1 MSLSHLIILGI
12 IMLIVIP
19 PEKLPE
25 IMRNLGRF
33 VNDLKRQTDG
43 IFKDVNSEI
52 KNIKKDFVPPEIRLT
67 PSDMLKK
74 LNDKNETVNNVT
86 VSSNDAT
93 KTDADPK
100 TDHKA

>member
-33 VNDLKRQTDG
+33 VNDLKRQTNG
-43 IFKDVNSEI
+43 IFTDVTSEFKD
-52 KNIKKDFVPPEIRLT
+52 IKKDLTPDIRLT
-67 PSDMLKK
+67 PADMLKK
-74 LNDKNETVNNVT
+74 LNDKNETVNNITVT
-86 VSSNDAT
+86 SNDAT
-93 KTDADPK
+93 KTDPK
-100 TDHKA
+100 S

>member
-33 VNDLKRQTDG
+33 VNDLKRQTNG
-43 IFKDVNSEI
+43 IFTE
-52 KNIKKDFVPPEIRLT
+52 IKKDLTPDIRLT
-67 PSDMLKK
+67 PADMLKK
-74 LNDKNETVNNVT
+74 LNDKNETVKNVT
-86 VSSNDAT
+86 VTSDDAT
-93 KTDADPK
+93 KTDVPAK
-100 TDHKA
+100 TDHKS

>member
-1 MSLSHLIILGI
+1 
-12 IMLIVIP
+12 MLIVIP

-43 IFKDVNSEI
+43 IFNEVNSEF
-52 KNIKKDFVPPEIRLT
+52 KNIKKDLAPPNVSLT
-67 PSDMLKK
+67 PADMLKK

-86 VSSNDAT
+86 VSSDDAT
-93 KTDADPK
+93 KTDAEAK
-100 TDHKA
+100 TDHKS

>member
-12 IMLIVIP
+12 VMLVVIP

-25 IMRNLGRF
+25 IMRNIGRF
-33 VNDLKRQTDG
+33 VNDLKRQTNG
-43 IFKDVNSEI
+43 IFTEVNKEFTD
-52 KNIKKDFVPPEIRLT
+52 IKKDLTPEIRLT

-86 VSSNDAT
+86 VSSDDAT
-93 KTDADPK
+93 KTDAEAK
-100 TDHKA
+100 TDHKS

>member
-1 MSLSHLIILGI
+1 MSLSHIVILGI

-25 IMRNLGRF
+25 IMRNFGRLI
-33 VNDLKRQTDG
+33 NDLKRHTSGLFTDVTG
-43 IFKDVNSEI
+43 EFKD
-52 KNIKKDFVPPEIRLT
+52 IKKDLTPGIRLT
-67 PSDMLKK
+67 PADLLKK

-93 KTDADPK
+93 KTDVEVK
-100 TDHKA
+100 TDHKS

>member
-43 IFKDVNSEI
+43 IFKDVNSEF
-52 KNIKKDFVPPEIRLT
+52 KNIQRDLAPPNIRMT
-67 PSDMLKK
+67 PADMLKK

-86 VSSNDAT
+86 VTSDDAT
-93 KTDADPK
+93 KTDAEVK
-100 TDHKA
+100 TDHKS

>member
-1 MSLSHLIILGI
+1 MSLSHLIILGL

-33 VNDLKRQTDG
+33 INDLKRQTSG
-43 IFKDVNSEI
+43 IFTDVTGEFKD
-52 KNIKKDFVPPEIRLT
+52 IKKDLTPDINLT

-86 VSSNDAT
+86 VTSNDAT
-93 KTDADPK
+93 KTDAAAK
-100 TDHKA
+100 TDHKS

>member
-12 IMLIVIP
+12 ILLIVIP

-25 IMRNLGRF
+25 IMRNIGRF

-43 IFKDVNSEI
+43 IFKEVNSEF
-52 KNIKKDFVPPEIRLT
+52 KNIQKDLAPPNIRMT
-67 PSDMLKK
+67 PADMLKK

-86 VSSNDAT
+86 VTSDDAT
-93 KTDADPK
+93 KTDAEVK
-100 TDHKA
+100 TDHKS

>member
-1 MSLSHLIILGI
+1 MSLSHIVILGI

-25 IMRNLGRF
+25 IMRNFGRLI
-33 VNDLKRQTDG
+33 NDLKRHTSG
-43 IFKDVNSEI
+43 IFTDVTGEFKD
-52 KNIKKDFVPPEIRLT
+52 IKKDLTPGIRLT
-67 PSDMLKK
+67 PADLLKK

-93 KTDADPK
+93 KTDVEVK
-100 TDHKA
+100 TDHKS

>member
-1 MSLSHLIILGI
+1 MSLSHIIILGI

-33 VNDLKRQTDG
+33 VNDLKRQTSG
-43 IFKDVNSEI
+43 IFTEVNKEFTDI
-52 KNIKKDFVPPEIRLT
+52 KRDLSPDIRLT
-67 PSDMLKK
+67 PADLLKK

-93 KTDADPK
+93 KTDAEAK
-100 TDHKA
+100 TDHKS

>member
-25 IMRNLGRF
+25 IMRNIGRF

-43 IFKDVNSEI
+43 IFNEVNSEF
-52 KNIKKDFVPPEIRLT
+52 KNIKKDLT
-67 PSDMLKK
+67 PPNIRVTPADMLKK

-86 VSSNDAT
+86 VTSDDAT
-93 KTDADPK
+93 KTDAEVK
-100 TDHKA
+100 TDHKS